1 MINKKLLETLQL
13 PDDLHHCSR
22 QDFIQL
28 ADEIR
33 AEIIDVVSKNGGHLA
48 SNLGVVELSIAI
60 HAALSSPIDKII
72 WDVGHQSYPHKLL
85 TGRYK
90 AFSTI
95 RKKGG
100 LSGFTKRSESPHDS
114 FGAGHASTS
123 ISAAMGI
130 AKARDLSGD
139 NYAVMAV
146 IGDASICS
154 GEAFEALNN
163 MNTVKGPFIIVLN
176 DNEMSISR
184 PVGGLSDHITAIRTN
199 ALYRGFKKEAER
211 MLLKIPKVGSP
222 LVKSVDRL
230 LRRTKHLLINYEK
243 AGVIYEEFGIRY
255 IGPID
260 ATDIPH
266 LIGAFRFARA
276 AKDPVLVHVVSRK
289 GQGFKPAE
297 DDPTAYHGLGKFD
310 PESGEIFQSGKRP
323 SYTQV
328 FGEAMVSL
336 AEEDDRIVA
345 ITAAMTDGTG
355 LARFAQ
361 LFPDRLVD
369 VGICEEHALTFAAGL
384 AAAGKVP
391 VVAIYSTFVQRAFD
405 QIIHDIALQNLP
417 VIIAL
422 DRAGLVGEDGPTH
435 HGVFDLAYCRM
446 IPNLVVMAPKDGQE
460 LREMLRIAV
469 KSGKP
474 VAIRYPRDSVPAEDM
489 PMQPIVI
496 GKAEWLLQPKHAK
509 TLVVAIGTKVASV
522 YELAKQENLPVS
534 LVNIR
539 SLKPLDSALLAK
551 AAKGVKHIVTIEEGV
566 KQGGLYSAICE
577 WVQEAKVNI
586 SVTGLGLE
594 HDQFYPQGSR
604 LECLQSA
611 GLDIETIRE
620 KLSCLS

>member
-1 MINKKLLETLQL
+1 VTGKNLLQTLNL
-13 PDDLHHCSR
+13 PEDLRRCSR
-22 QDFIQL
+22 QDFLQL

-33 AEIIDVVSKNGGHLA
+33 AEIIDVVSKNGGHLS

-60 HAALSSPIDKII
+60 HAALSSPTDKII

-85 TGRYK
+85 TGRLK
-90 AFSTI
+90 SFPTI
-95 RKKGG
+95 RRKGG
-100 LSGFTKRSESPHDS
+100 LSGFTKREESPHDP
-114 FGAGHASTS
+114 FGAGHAATS
-123 ISAAMGI
+123 ISAAMGM
-130 AKARDLSGD
+130 AKARDLNAES
-139 NYAVMAV
+139 YAVMAV
-146 IGDASICS
+146 IGDASISS

-199 ALYRGFKKEAER
+199 AVYRGVKKEIER
-211 MLLKIPKVGSP
+211 LLLQIPKVGSP
-222 LVKSVDRL
+222 LVKSIDRL
-230 LRRTKHLLINYEK
+230 LLRTKHLLINYEK

-266 LIGAFRFARA
+266 MIGAIRFAA
-276 AKDPVLVHVVSRK
+276 SAKSPVLIHVISKK

-297 DDPTAYHGLGKFD
+297 DDPTTYHGLGKFD
-310 PESGEIFQSGKRP
+310 AVSGEIFLPAKLP

-328 FGEAMVSL
+328 FGEAMLEMAALDSRV
-336 AEEDDRIVA
+336 VA

-361 LFPDRLVD
+361 AYPERLID
-369 VGICEEHALTFAAGL
+369 VGISEEHALTYAAGL
-384 AAAGKVP
+384 AAVGKVP

-435 HGVFDLAYCRM
+435 HGVFDLNYCRM
-446 IPNLVVMAPKDGQE
+446 IPNLVVMAPKDGPE
-460 LREMLRIAV
+460 LRAMLRLAIA
-469 KSGKP
+469 SGKP
-474 VAIRYPRDSVPAEDM
+474 VAIRYPRDSVPMEG
-489 PMQPIVI
+489 MQMDPIVF
-496 GKAEWLLQPKHAK
+496 GKAEWLLQTKKAK
-509 TLVVAIGTKVASV
+509 TLVIAIGTKVASV
-522 YELAKQENLPVS
+522 YGLIKRDNLPVS

-539 SLKPLDSALLAK
+539 SLKPLDKALLLEAS
-551 AAKGVKHIVTIEEGV
+551 KGIQRIVTIEEGV

-577 WVQEAKVNI
+577 WAQEESIHIPVK
-586 SVTGLGLE
+586 GLGLE
-594 HDQFYPQGSR
+594 YDRFYPQGNR

-611 GLDIETIRE
+611 GLDIETIKKSIE
-620 KLSCLS
+620 